1 MTNEQKEKIIDLR
14 HQGYGYTAIA
24 NAVGLKKDNIK
35 AFCRKHGLAGVKAE
49 SNARVSIVQDICL
62 NCGKPLTQQPGVKQR
77 KFCCPEC
84 RTKWW
89 NAHQDQVKQKALYR
103 FTCPEC
109 GQDFTSYGN
118 SKRKYCS
125 HECYI
130 AARFKG
136 GDAI

>member
-35 AFCRKHGLAGVKAE
+35 AFCRKHGLSGVMAE
-49 SNARVSIVQDICL
+49 SNARISLSPDCCL
-62 NCGKPLTQQPGVKQR
+62 NCGKPLTQKAGVKQR
-77 KFCCPEC
+77 KFCGPEC

-89 NAHQDQVKQKALYR
+89 NAHQDQVRQKAIYH

-109 GQDFTSYGN
+109 GRDFTSYGN
-118 SKRKYCS
+118 ANRKYCS

-136 GDAI
+136 GDPV